1 MLGGGRG
8 PRCSSGAYGLV
19 DAIMR
24 WMNLLERLK
33 RWWAPG
39 EYDDER
45 GVSDGEGFALPDGE
59 YAREKAAN
67 ELIHGRA
74 TTGTSPRGPKDP

>member
-8 PRCSSGAYGLV
+8 HDDYGPV

-24 WMNLLERLK
+24 CMNLLERLK

-45 GVSDGEGFALPDGE
+45 GVSDGEGFASPDGE

-67 ELIHGRA
+67 ELVHGRA
-74 TTGTSPRGPKDP
+74 TTGTSPRGQKDP